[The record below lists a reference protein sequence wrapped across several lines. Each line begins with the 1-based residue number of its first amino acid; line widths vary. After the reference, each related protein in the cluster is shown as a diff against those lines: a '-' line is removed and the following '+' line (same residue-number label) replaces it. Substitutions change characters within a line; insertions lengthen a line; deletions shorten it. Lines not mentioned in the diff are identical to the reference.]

1 MLPICDP
8 TTKICKVYVVARD
21 RVLRES
27 SEQSSPRFPPFHHV
41 TESRNDDFDHLNV
54 FLVALNAE
62 IKFRRYFAMT
72 QLNPPTVPLPDDVL
86 SIMSRT
92 MELMELLYW
101 RPVPTK
107 GSPGEKIYAEA
118 VAYGRQNPVR
128 GARPDPTGTIER
140 SSREEM
146 DVGEDVQSLR
156 GVAAVRLPWPEDA
169 DLETRMAIGRA
180 LMSGHGLL
188 RVLSLSLFTHSEFT
202 KTGSMIRNYLK
213 AHTHLVAQTVGPSYS
228 FLSITHCCRPS
239 STFV

>member
-1 MLPICDP
+1 
-8 TTKICKVYVVARD
+8 
-21 RVLRES
+21 
-27 SEQSSPRFPPFHHV
+27 
-41 TESRNDDFDHLNV
+41 
-54 FLVALNAE
+54 
-62 IKFRRYFAMT
+62 MT

-92 MELMELLYW
+92 MELMELGGW
-101 RPVPTK
+101 RPVTTK
-107 GSPGEKIYAEA
+107 GSRGEKYIARA
-118 VAYGRQNPVR
+118 ALRRRNPVR